1 MPGLRRA
8 RVQVTKSPMGLEE
21 LPEPGAYVQLLA
33 DQARRLQSE
42 ARGAIERGDYA
53 RAEALIG
60 DAELL
65 AGDVHIL
72 VGDIEDREIGG
83 LMSLAAQDAKAAARP
98 RRKRMRLNLPSRRV
112 RMALGT
118 SLAMSLALTEC

>member
-1 MPGLRRA
+1 
-8 RVQVTKSPMGLEE
+8 MGSQNQ
-21 LPEPGAYVQLLA
+21 PEPEAYVRLLA
-33 DQARRLQSE
+33 DQARKLQTE
-42 ARGAIERGDYA
+42 ARGAIEQGDYA

-72 VGDIEDREIGG
+72 VDDIEHRDIGN
-83 LMSLAAQDAKAAARP
+83 LMTRAAHDAKAAAKP
-98 RRKRMRLNLPSRRV
+98 RRQRMRLRLPTRRV